1 MMKRREFITLLGA
14 ATAWPL
20 AARAQRTGKMS
31 RIGYLGVSSPSL
43 EPHYIEAFRQKLRDL
58 GHIDGENIAIEYRW
72 AEGQDDRLPNLATE
86 LVHLKPDVIVT
97 SGTPGTLAAM
107 QATRTIPIVMAS
119 SADPVNAGLVASLA
133 RPGGNVTGFTIR
145 GAELEG
151 KRLEFLKQAIPE
163 LSRVAVLWNPNNPA
177 IVSYFETMQNI
188 AAPALRISLNPIAEV
203 RRVDELDNAFAVIAR
218 ARPQALVVFPDRFLL
233 AHRRRIVEFAT
244 ANRLPGMYAYR
255 EYVDAGGL
263 MSFAP
268 SNIELFRGAAIYVD
282 KILKGTKPGDLPV
295 QEPIRF
301 ELVVNLKT
309 AKAIG
314 IDVPAS
320 LLLRADE
327 LIE

>member
-119 SADPVNAGLVASLA
+119 SADPVNAGLVARLA
-133 RPGGNVTGFTIR
+133 RPRRERYGIYNPGCGVGRQTTGVSQASDP
-145 GAELEG
+145 GALAPSRPLESEQSGHRIFAPTG
-151 KRLEFLKQAIPE
+151 KRRLCTAHAK
-163 LSRVAVLWNPNNPA
+163 SRRCAQVTEATSLPKATPTTVA
-177 IVSYFETMQNI
+177 
-188 AAPALRISLNPIAEV
+188 
-203 RRVDELDNAFAVIAR
+203 
-218 ARPQALVVFPDRFLL
+218 
-233 AHRRRIVEFAT
+233 
-244 ANRLPGMYAYR
+244 G
-255 EYVDAGGL
+255 
-263 MSFAP
+263 
-268 SNIELFRGAAIYVD
+268 
-282 KILKGTKPGDLPV
+282 
-295 QEPIRF
+295 
-301 ELVVNLKT
+301 
-309 AKAIG
+309 
-314 IDVPAS
+314 
-320 LLLRADE
+320 
-327 LIE
+327 

>member
-1 MMKRREFITLLGA
+1 MLGPEG
-14 ATAWPL
+14 T
-20 AARAQRTGKMS
+20 
-31 RIGYLGVSSPSL
+31 
-43 EPHYIEAFRQKLRDL
+43 LRDL
-58 GHIDGENIAIEYRW
+58 
-72 AEGQDDRLPNLATE
+72 Q
-86 LVHLKPDVIVT
+86 
-97 SGTPGTLAAM
+97 SGGRSWKAN
-107 QATRTIPIVMAS
+107 
-119 SADPVNAGLVASLA
+119 DWN
-133 RPGGNVTGFTIR
+133 
-145 GAELEG
+145 
-151 KRLEFLKQAIPE
+151 LKQAIPE

-177 IVSYFETMQNI
+177 IASYFETMKNI
-188 AAPALRISLNPIAEV
+188 AAPALGISLNPIAEV

-218 ARPQALVVFPDRFLL
+218 ARPQALVVLPDRFLL
-233 AHRRRIVEFAT
+233 AHRKRIVEFAT

-268 SNIELFRGAAIYVD
+268 SNIELFRSAAIYVD

-309 AKAIG
+309 ANAIG
-314 IDVPAS
+314 INMPAS